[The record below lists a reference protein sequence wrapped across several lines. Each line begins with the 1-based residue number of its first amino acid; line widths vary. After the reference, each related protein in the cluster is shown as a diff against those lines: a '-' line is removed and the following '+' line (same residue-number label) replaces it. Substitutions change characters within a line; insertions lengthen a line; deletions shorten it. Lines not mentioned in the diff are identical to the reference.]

1 MTTVDSATQVTS
13 PHAVGERLPVA
24 GSLELRRLAKS
35 YGGVTAVREVDLDI
49 AAGEWVTLLGS
60 SGSGKTTTLL
70 MIAGFEQPTSGE
82 LILDGRSLNGVP
94 AHRRNIGMMF
104 QSYSLFPHM
113 TVAQNIA
120 YPLKIRRTPRA
131 EIRTRVGEAL
141 ELVHLTGYGKR
152 YPSELSG
159 GQQQR
164 IALARATVYRPPL
177 LLMDEPLSAL
187 DRRLR
192 ASMQDELKR
201 IHRDLGTTVVYVTH
215 DQDEALALSDR
226 IVLMHNGGIEQIGSP
241 ADIYDRPVTRFAAE
255 FVGESTFLRGRVRSR
270 GADGTVV
277 VALGDGTLVGGV
289 PMTDLSPD
297 DEVVVAVRPE
307 RIAVAGADATGAPFT
322 GLRLEVRDRTF
333 LGERVQITGTF
344 PTGERGVLR
353 VDPGLAHGFAD
364 AAHLSVG
371 WAAADAVVLP
381 DAS

>member
-152 YPSELSG
+152 YPVSCPAVS
-159 GQQQR
+159 
-164 IALARATVYRPPL
+164 
-177 LLMDEPLSAL
+177 S
-187 DRRLR
+187 
-192 ASMQDELKR
+192 S
-201 IHRDLGTTVVYVTH
+201 
-215 DQDEALALSDR
+215 
-226 IVLMHNGGIEQIGSP
+226 GSP
-241 ADIYDRPVTRFAAE
+241 
-255 FVGESTFLRGRVRSR
+255 SR
-270 GADGTVV
+270 GPPSTVRRCCSW
-277 VALGDGTLVGGV
+277 T
-289 PMTDLSPD
+289 S
-297 DEVVVAVRPE
+297 R
-307 RIAVAGADATGAPFT
+307 
-322 GLRLEVRDRTF
+322 
-333 LGERVQITGTF
+333 
-344 PTGERGVLR
+344 
-353 VDPGLAHGFAD
+353 
-364 AAHLSVG
+364 
-371 WAAADAVVLP
+371 
-381 DAS
+381 

>member
-1 MTTVDSATQVTS
+1 MTTVDTART
-13 PHAVGERLPVA
+13 PAPADPLPAPPRA
-24 GSLELRRLAKS
+24 GSLELRQLGKE
-35 YGGVTAVREVDLDI
+35 YGGVTAVRDVTFDI

-82 LILDGRSLNGVP
+82 LVLDGRSLNGVP

-104 QSYSLFPHM
+104 QSYSLFPHL

-131 EIRTRVGEAL
+131 EIRTRVAEAL
-141 ELVHLTGYGKR
+141 ELVHLPDHGHR
-152 YPSELSG
+152 YPAELSG

-192 ASMQDELKR
+192 GSMQEELKR

-241 ADIYDRPVTRFAAE
+241 ADLYDQPVTRFAAE
-255 FVGESTFLRGRVRSR
+255 FVGDSTFLRGRVRDR
-270 GADGTVV
+270 RADGTVTV
-277 VALGDGTLVGGV
+277 VLADGTLVGGT
-289 PMTDLSPD
+289 PSTELGPD
-297 DEVVVAVRPE
+297 DQVVVAVRPE
-307 RIAVAGADATGAPFT
+307 RITVSGVGAVGAPFT
-322 GLRLEVRDRTF
+322 GLQLEVRDRTF
-333 LGERVQITGTF
+333 LGQCVQVSGVF
-344 PTGERGVLR
+344 PTGERGLLR
-353 VDPGLAHGFAD
+353 IDPAQSHGFA
-364 AAHLSVG
+364 AETHLAVG
-371 WAAADAVVLP
+371 WSAADAVVLP